1 MKELDTKVTHIET
14 RVTEVENSSSFINDK
29 HEKQT
34 DELTIVNSINVRMKE
49 LNTKVTHI
57 ETRVTEVENSS
68 SFINDKHEK
77 QTDELKHA
85 QTEVKN
91 LQLSCKDLEEN
102 M

>member
-1 MKELDTKVTHIET
+1 MPKLEINQTTVNSINARMKELDTNTPIET

-29 HEKQT
+29 HEQ
-34 DELTIVNSINVRMKE
+34 
-49 LNTKVTHI
+49 
-57 ETRVTEVENSS
+57 
-68 SFINDKHEK
+68 